1 MRSKQISQIYKNKT
15 KKQKTKKRE
24 RYSQTGA
31 KLFLDLHALVADKL
45 TQKSV

>member
-1 MRSKQISQIYKNKT
+1 MRSKQISQIYKNK
-15 KKQKTKKRE
+15 KQKTKKRE
-24 RYSQTGA
+24 RYSQRGA